1 MQYEVMRTYQLGHKF
16 HMATHAG
23 VITSI
28 KDRMDAMAAS
38 AELKAHAIALAEA
51 LLSIDVGQTQ
61 CSVESDKQAIL
72 KCVRLAVG
80 RSQFNLAIQG
90 FLAAAGGM
98 ACAWSGGSG
107 DLSMKLWALQF
118 KAKTVVWSA
127 AADESWATELHM
139 ATDES
144 LAAVEEVTE
153 RTLDDLNAQD
163 KKGKTPLV
171 FAAMFRQA
179 SHRVSAD
186 RAGCGCDDC

>member
-90 FLAAAGGM
+90 FLADAGLN
-98 ACAWSGGSG
+98 ACGFSGGSG
-107 DLSMKLWALQF
+107 DLTMKLIAPRRWC
-118 KAKTVVWSA
+118 
-127 AADESWATELHM
+127 
-139 ATDES
+139 
-144 LAAVEEVTE
+144 
-153 RTLDDLNAQD
+153 
-163 KKGKTPLV
+163 G
-171 FAAMFRQA
+171 RQQQM
-179 SHRVSAD
+179 
-186 RAGCGCDDC
+186 RAGQQSCTWPQMRAWQRWRK